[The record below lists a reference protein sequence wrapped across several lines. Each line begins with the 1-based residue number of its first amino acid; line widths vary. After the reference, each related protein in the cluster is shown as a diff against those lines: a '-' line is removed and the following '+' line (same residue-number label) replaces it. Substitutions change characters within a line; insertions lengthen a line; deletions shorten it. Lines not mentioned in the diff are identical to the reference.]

1 MGIMKVIFQFV
12 KVIFRFMKVIY
23 QFMQVI
29 FWFIKDII
37 YNANSGLPKFAPL
50 SHAFFSAQDNGNP
63 RSHLTLRSAPN
74 DLSGNF
80 SVHLSGGGG

>member
-1 MGIMKVIFQFV
+1 VGIMKVIFQFV
-12 KVIFRFMKVIY
+12 KVIFRFMKVIFRFMKVIF

-50 SHAFFSAQDNGNP
+50 LHALCSLKTMGVLA
-63 RSHLTLRSAPN
+63 TT
-74 DLSGNF
+74 
-80 SVHLSGGGG
+80 